1 MIVSSDAYDL
11 FQRLRKYFTKVNDTG
26 AWSVLKPRPNLR
38 LTYFLFRLLA
48 LQITRP
54 QYICC
59 ITVMRSP
66 KAANQTDPPF
76 LPLEETLPKKMSS
89 EFLNPSLSDDV
100 EEKHKFQRTRWLP
113 KLSGKKIVAALLSF
127 VVVFIVF
134 ETFFVNPEDRL
145 IQPDFSDNFLLWVQS
160 HPQLGLWAISI
171 VIAAGVVTMVPVGT
185 PLTIGCGYIYR
196 GLYGWRLG
204 MFVAT
209 AVSMTGSCL
218 GAVSCFLIGRYL
230 MRETVQK
237 WIRKYPFFDAI
248 DVGKF
253 HRAYETVEVIAGSDL
268 SVLKTAASKEGFK
281 IMSMLYLT
289 PVLPLGLV
297 SYMCGTTSM
306 RLASF
311 AAAKIA
317 SLPLYLLYTFIGASA
332 HSFIKHGATEG
343 DSVTSALEGTKKIEE
358 NQGILVAGLG

>member
-1 MIVSSDAYDL
+1 M
-11 FQRLRKYFTKVNDTG
+11 
-26 AWSVLKPRPNLR
+26 RP
-38 LTYFLFRLLA
+38 A
-48 LQITRP
+48 
-54 QYICC
+54 
-59 ITVMRSP
+59 

-76 LPLEETLPKKMSS
+76 LPLEETTLPKKK
-89 EFLNPSLSDDV
+89 SLSNDAK
-100 EEKHKFQRTRWLP
+100 EKKSFQKTPWLP
-113 KLSGKKIVAALLSF
+113 KLSGKKIIAAILGFL
-127 VVVFIVF
+127 VVIIVF
-134 ETFFVNPEDRL
+134 ESFFVNPEDRL
-145 IQPDFSDNFLLWVQS
+145 IQPDFSDKFLLWVQS

-196 GLYGWRLG
+196 GLYGWKLG

-237 WIRKYPFFDAI
+237 WVRKYPLFDAI
-248 DVGKF
+248 DV
-253 HRAYETVEVIAGSDL
+253 
-268 SVLKTAASKEGFK
+268 AASKEGFK

-332 HSFIKHGATEG
+332 HSFMKHGGTEG
-343 DSVTSALEGTKKIEE
+343 DNVTSALEGTKKIEE
-358 NQGILVAGLG
+358 NEGILVAGLVLSTVMMTLITRHIRKELMQILENQKRDKNEKDVENGEKLAETSAEESGVEMGLTARRRAVK